1 MLTSVGFIM
10 IVWLSLAQL
19 GEVIHEVE
27 ARRDTNALNYL
38 LSPLWNKIYLYLGF
52 LAAHDGEHIGEAFKV
67 MMH

>member
-52 LAAHDGEHIGEAFKV
+52 LAAHDG
-67 MMH
+67 